1 MTMHALGIMLCK
13 HAEYVKGDGK
23 LPGATSEGAGA
34 GVCGISMP
42 KSWCISCLL
51 MTCFSPLFAVQ

>member
-1 MTMHALGIMLCK
+1 MTMHALGIMVCK
-13 HAEYVKGDGK
+13 HAECFKGNRK

-34 GVCGISMP
+34 GVCEISMP
-42 KSWCISCLL
+42 KSWYISCLL

>member
-1 MTMHALGIMLCK
+1 MHWASWCANMPGVLKACGR
-13 HAEYVKGDGK
+13 
-23 LPGATSEGAGA
+23 LPDATSEGAGA
-34 GVCGISMP
+34 GVCEISMP